1 MKLACP
7 RVCAAIVFGQSDIL
21 QRRSKQLACHKRT
34 FVPDQPNLN
43 ATSFAT
49 SSPNGRTKFI
59 AAPRTKPN
67 SVGGLYRIKGV
78 EEEEGDE
85 DDSLFAS

>member
-1 MKLACP
+1 MKLECSQ
-7 RVCAAIVFGQSDIL
+7 VCAAE
-21 QRRSKQLACHKRT
+21 RT

-49 SSPNGRTKFI
+49 SSPKPNINPLTNGRTKFI

-78 EEEEGDE
+78 EEEEGDG